1 MKEAEV
7 QIYTSTEDRALAAL
21 HTTEENPVLNE
32 HDIWRNKKQNKTK
45 KTHLPLPGIE
55 QRLFS
60 YPAHILITTPTILY
74 ICF

>member
-45 KTHLPLPGIE
+45 KN
-55 QRLFS
+55 
-60 YPAHILITTPTILY
+60 PTCPCRGSNNDYLVIQP
-74 ICF
+74 IF